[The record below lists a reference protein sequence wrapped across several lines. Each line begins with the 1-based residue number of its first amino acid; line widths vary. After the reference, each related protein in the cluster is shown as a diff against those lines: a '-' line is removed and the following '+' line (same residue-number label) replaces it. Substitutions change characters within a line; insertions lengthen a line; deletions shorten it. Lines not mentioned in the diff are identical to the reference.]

1 VIDTVGPVSSAPDS
15 LDGLDFPRL
24 KRLGIALVLVV
35 GVVVVL
41 GYALRAFV
49 AVYTNVLWFRS
60 VQYGSVYTRT
70 FWTQVLLFGVFG
82 VLMAA
87 AIAAVL
93 LVFHRFRPAFAPD
106 PAKQRWRYRFLRVE
120 PRLRRWLFVVIVG
133 YLGISMGSRAAGSWQ
148 TWMLWRN
155 AVPWHQTDPQFHRD
169 ISYFVDVYPL
179 HRLVLTLLFRIVGTA
194 LITLLIVAYAYGALR
209 LRGAGPRLTRAV
221 KAQVSL
227 LLGLYLLLKALAY
240 GLDRMAVAT
249 SNRGP
254 VTGPSYTDVHAV
266 LPGKVVLIVIAVLC
280 ALLLFVNVAVRS
292 TKLILAA
299 LAVMTVSALVIGV
312 AWPSFIQRFREGPS
326 AGLLDLPDIAHNQAA
341 TLQAFGLSH
350 DVTTTPYDGTGL
362 LHGAALSAQAAR
374 TAQIR
379 LLDPNRLSPTFN
391 VKQQLQAYYGFK
403 STLDIDRYMINGA
416 SQDVALAVREL
427 KLSGISRNTWTN
439 THLVYTHGYGVVAA
453 PTDRF
458 DNRTGTPN
466 FVDGGLPARNEIPVT
481 RPQIYYGQMSP
492 SYSIVGQPPGS
503 DRTPEF
509 DHPSTNGSAQPVHS
523 VYTGGGGVPIGSLFN
538 RLMYAMKLHSAS
550 VLLSSEINN
559 SSQLLTVRNPSA
571 RVAAVAP
578 WLTLDGD
585 TYPAVV
591 NGRIVW
597 VVDGYTTSNYY
608 PDSQQINLRSATSS
622 TLSSNG
628 ATARQPNASVNYMR
642 NSVKATV
649 DAYSGKVTLYAWNQA
664 AQPDPILQAWEQA
677 FPGLIVPQAKIP
689 AALLPHFRYP
699 QDLFNVQRSL
709 LTRYHVSNASDFYNG
724 SDFWKIPTDPT
735 VGAANGLNSPTANA
749 KTNAQLQASVYMSL
763 SSNGYGPAEFSLS
776 TPMVT
781 LNSRDLAAFLSV
793 DSQPGPNYGKFSLL
807 ELPAGQSIESP
818 AQIQNDIESANTIS
832 KALTLQR
839 GGNSKVVLGNL
850 LTIPLAGKMLY
861 VEPVFTQAT
870 GGNSFPILR
879 HVVAV
884 YGTGAPAFKPTLSAA
899 LNQALGAERHS
910 RN

>member
-1 VIDTVGPVSSAPDS
+1 
-15 LDGLDFPRL
+15 L
-24 KRLGIALVLVV
+24 KRLGIVLLVVV
-35 GVVVVL
+35 GVVTVL
-41 GYALRAFV
+41 IYALRAFV

-60 VQYGSVYTRT
+60 VHYGSVYTRT

-93 LVFHRFRPAFAPD
+93 IVFHRFRPAFAPD
-106 PAKQRWRYRFLRVE
+106 PATQRWRYRFMRVE
-120 PRLRRWLFVVIVG
+120 PRLRWWLFVVVVG
-133 YLGISMGSRAAGSWQ
+133 YLGISMGNRAASNWQ
-148 TWMLWRN
+148 TWLLWRN

-179 HRLVLTLLFRIVGTA
+179 HRLVLTLLFRIVATA
-194 LITLLIVAYAYGALR
+194 LIILLVVAYAYGALR
-209 LRGAGPRLTRAV
+209 LRGTGPRMNRAV

-227 LLGLYLLLKALAY
+227 LLGLYLVLKALAY

-266 LPGKVVLIVIAVLC
+266 LPGKVVLIVIAAVC
-280 ALLLFVNVAVRS
+280 ALLLFANVAIRS
-292 TKLILAA
+292 TKLTLAA
-299 LAVMTVSALVIGV
+299 LAVMAVSALVVGV
-312 AWPSFIQRFREGPS
+312 AWPAVVQRFREGPS
-326 AGLLDLPDIAHNQAA
+326 AGLLDLPDITHNQSA

-350 DVTTTPYDGTGL
+350 DVTTRPYDGTGL

-374 TAQIR
+374 NAQIR

-403 STLDIDRYMINGA
+403 STLDIDRYLSHGA

-427 KLSGISRNTWTN
+427 NLSGISRNTWTN
-439 THLVYTHGYGVVAA
+439 AHLVYTHGYGVVAA

-458 DNRTGTPN
+458 NNRTGTPN
-466 FVDGGLPARNEIPVT
+466 FINGGLPAKNEIPVT

-492 SYSIVGQPPGS
+492 SYSIVGLPAGGAKKL
-503 DRTPEF
+503 EF

-523 VYTGGGGVPIGSLFN
+523 VYTGGGGVPIGTLFD
-538 RLMYAMKLHSAS
+538 RLVYAIKLHSAS
-550 VLLSSEINN
+550 VLLSSQINN

-591 NGRIVW
+591 DGRIVW
-597 VVDGYTTSNYY
+597 VVDGYTTSNSY
-608 PDSQQINLRSATSS
+608 PNSQQINLRSATAS

-628 ATARQPNASVNYMR
+628 ATATQPNASVNYMR

-677 FPGLIVPQAKIP
+677 FPGLIEPQAKIP
-689 AALLPHFRYP
+689 AAVLPHLRYP

-735 VGAANGLNSPTANA
+735 VGAANGLNSPAA
-749 KTNAQLQASVYMSL
+749 KKKTNAQLQASVYMSL
-763 SSNGYGPAEFSLS
+763 SPNGYTPAEFSLS

-807 ELPAGQSIESP
+807 ELPAGQSVESP

-884 YGTGAPAFKPTLSAA
+884 YGKGAPAFKPTLSAA
-899 LNQALGAERHS
+899 LKQALGPDTHS